1 MSGGCPYRRC
11 AILGECHF
19 DDVYHNIIDLYLEKM
34 NRDLFETS
42 EAPIYQNQYIEIII
56 IIVLREYFW
65 DNDSV
70 LFFKSQKE
78 IIYHMKR

>member
-1 MSGGCPYRRC
+1 MTTMHDKNIDMTSITKKNNQRRHL
-11 AILGECHF
+11 LGS
-19 DDVYHNIIDLYLEKM
+19 LYFIVDM
-34 NRDLFETS
+34 D
-42 EAPIYQNQYIEIII
+42 PYIEIII

-78 IIYHMKR
+78 IIYHMKQ

>member
-1 MSGGCPYRRC
+1 MTTDRYNFDKQHNNERRHL
-11 AILGECHF
+11 LGSLSF
-19 DDVYHNIIDLYLEKM
+19 IVDMD
-34 NRDLFETS
+34 
-42 EAPIYQNQYIEIII
+42 PYIEIII